1 MNIYEQ
7 ILIGIPSRSELI
19 LIIVGAVI
27 AYVLWVFIKDVR
39 TEMKRIKGEYH

>member
-7 ILIGIPSRSELI
+7 ILIGMPSRHELI